1 MGSARTGLTSALVPV
16 GAMLGTQIMI
26 SLAVLSLSV
35 QMPAVARDLAIDPK
49 FVGAFTAMTYA
60 VVSFVALGS
69 AGPISRLGAVRVC
82 QFAMIAAAAGLAL
95 NAVATI
101 AATVVAAILIGF
113 AQGTYGQSIG
123 PANAPSPHLAMIVA
137 QKPTQSLAAAN
148 RPLAAAARVPRKQQD
163 VALPLMIPL
172 GMDMIDVFA
181 QRPPQGALAEQ
192 DHLRQA
198 LLLDRSDPALRVGIQ
213 VRAACRQ
220 RQRLN
225 PT

>member
-1 MGSARTGLTSALVPV
+1 MDSARTGLRSALVPV

-35 QMPAVARDLAIDPK
+35 LMPAVARDLAIDPK
-49 FVGAFTAMTYA
+49 FVGAFTRMTYA
-60 VVSFVALGS
+60 VASFVALGS

-82 QFAMIAAAAGLAL
+82 QCAMIAAAAGLAL

-113 AQGTYGQSIG
+113 AQGPYGQSIS
-123 PANAPSPHLAMIVA
+123 PANAPSRNLAMIVA
-137 QKPTQSLAAAN
+137 QEPAQSLAAAN
-148 RPLAAAARVPRKQQD
+148 RPLAAAVRVSGKQQD
-163 VALPLMIPL
+163 VAVPLVIPL
-172 GMDMIDVFA
+172 GMEMVDVFA

-198 LLLDRSDPALRVGIQ
+198 LLLDRSHPALRVGFQ
-213 VRAACRQ
+213 VRAARWQ